1 MKVNTAGWNRLR
13 YSLYAPIYARVRFF
27 TRQRR
32 RSLLLLAP
40 RPGERVLL
48 VGAGPARELDWIPPG
63 VRVLVTDIAPGMIA
77 RARRRARDG
86 VEFAV
91 MDGAS
96 LEVADGSFDAVV
108 LHLVLAVMPDPVRC
122 LRECE
127 RVLRPGG
134 RTTILDKFLAE
145 GARPGILRRAVNA
158 VSVAVAT
165 DFNRRLGEILRD
177 ARTSLVVTHDEPAA
191 YGGFFRIVLLS
202 KPPVAP
208 V

>member
-1 MKVNTAGWNRLR
+1 
-13 YSLYAPIYARVRFF
+13 
-27 TRQRR
+27 
-32 RSLLLLAP
+32 
-40 RPGERVLL
+40 
-48 VGAGPARELDWIPPG
+48 
-63 VRVLVTDIAPGMIA
+63 
-77 RARRRARDG
+77 
-86 VEFAV
+86 

-96 LEVADGSFDAVV
+96 LEVSDGSFDAVV
-108 LHLVLAVMPDPVRC
+108 LHLVLAVMPDPVGC

-134 RTTILDKFLAE
+134 RLTIFDKFLAE

-165 DFNRRLGEILRD
+165 DFNRRLGDILRD
-177 ARTSLVVTHDEPAA
+177 ARTSLAVTHDEPAA
-191 YGGFFRIVLLS
+191 YGGFFRIVLLR